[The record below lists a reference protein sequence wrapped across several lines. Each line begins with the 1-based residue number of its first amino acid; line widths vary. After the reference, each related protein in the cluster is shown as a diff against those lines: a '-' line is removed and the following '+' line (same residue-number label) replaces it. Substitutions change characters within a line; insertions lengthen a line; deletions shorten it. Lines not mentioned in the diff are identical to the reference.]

1 VPVSRTT
8 PKNQTSPQESKSKG
22 IGMATTIARTLP
34 DSYFALVKRFPL
46 TRINDDAHLAQ
57 AQEFLD
63 NLLSQEL
70 DEGGDAYL
78 DALSDFIENYEAE
91 NEPSSD
97 AAPEDVLRELINSS
111 ELSQQQLSKAVG
123 IAQSTISAILN
134 GSRKM
139 TTDHIMKLARHFNV
153 SPAVFLPL

>member
-1 VPVSRTT
+1 
-8 PKNQTSPQESKSKG
+8 
-22 IGMATTIARTLP
+22 MATSTPRTLP
-34 DSYFALVKRFPL
+34 DTYFKLVKRFPL
-46 TRINDDAHLAQ
+46 TRIKDDEHLAQ
-57 AQEFLD
+57 AQVFLD
-63 NLLSQEL
+63 HLLSQQL

-91 NEPSSD
+91 NEPASD
-97 AAPEDVLRELINSS
+97 APPEDVLRELINSS
-111 ELSQQQLSKAVG
+111 KLSQQQLSKTVG

-153 SPAVFLPL
+153 SPTVFLPL

>member
-1 VPVSRTT
+1 
-8 PKNQTSPQESKSKG
+8 
-22 IGMATTIARTLP
+22 MATAIARTLP
-34 DSYFALVKRFPL
+34 DSYFELVKKFPL
-46 TRINDDAHLAQ
+46 TRIKDDEHLAQ

-91 NEPSSD
+91 NEPSPD
-97 AAPEDVLRELINSS
+97 ATPEDVLRELINSS